1 MGIERGGRPDQVLR
15 STVLL
20 TGWPQGPGAD
30 DVVDAIERVTGRR
43 VDLAEEDPP
52 VVVLRFALAEEA
64 EDAGR
69 RLRSAGAE
77 VTIEEAWV
85 GREQARDQRARPTCP
100 SCGSVHTQPFGHA
113 GPAAR
118 VNMTC
123 TDCGHLFR
131 DRRG

>member
-1 MGIERGGRPDQVLR
+1 MGREGRPDQVLR
-15 STVLL
+15 STVTLL
-20 TGWPQGPGAD
+20 GWPDGSD
-30 DVVDAIERVTGRR
+30 EDLTDVLERVTGGR
-43 VDLAEEDPP
+43 VDLGEVTVPYP
-52 VVVLRFALAEEA
+52 VLRFVLAEEA
-64 EDAGR
+64 EDARR
-69 RLRSAGAE
+69 RLQAAGAE
-77 VTIEEAWV
+77 VSVEEAWV

-100 SCGSVHTQPFGHA
+100 SCGSVHTQPFAHA